1 VNAKILTGF
10 LRLRYMTRLTTLI
23 CFLLIALLAAC
34 DDATIPPTLP
44 NIRLDAALLT
54 ASPSPEAR
62 ATVVDPLDATYAPML
77 LPDGLRDELPVM
89 SGICFEAA
97 FDAAGQVFVLHDALE
112 HIRFYDL
119 ADHAQLCRNPVL
131 RYPFDF
137 ATGRILAGTWS
148 KGMGCTARHE
158 VLDVQRDDAEKVIT
172 LRLKFIT
179 EGNCIYEL
187 VRPFWVSL
195 PDAADYDVKID
206 VE

>member
-10 LRLRYMTRLTTLI
+10 LRLRYMTRLTTLF
-23 CFLLIALLAAC
+23 CLMLILLAAC
-34 DDATIPPTLP
+34 DEASIPPTLP
-44 NIRLDAALLT
+44 NVRLEATRLT
-54 ASPSPEAR
+54 ASPSPAVL
-62 ATVVDPLDATYAPML
+62 ATPANPLDATYAPML
-77 LPDGLRDELPVM
+77 LPDGLRDELPLM

-97 FDAAGQVFVLHDALE
+97 FDAAGQVFVLRNPLE

-119 ADHAQLCRNPVL
+119 ADHAQLCRNPVT
-131 RYPFDF
+131 RHPFDF

-158 VLDVQRDDAEKVIT
+158 VLDVQRDDAEKVMT
-172 LRLKFIT
+172 LRLKFST
-179 EGNCIYEL
+179 EGDCPYEL

-195 PDAADYDVKID
+195 PDAAEYDVKIE